1 MGEPSARWRKSEG
14 AVGMRVLLTGATS
27 MIGRATVERLRS
39 RGDVVTVLQRSAFDE
54 ADACIQGSIT
64 DASVLVQAVA
74 EQDAVIHLAAKV
86 DIVGS
91 LEDFTAVNVEATKNL
106 IVAAQAA
113 GVSRFVYV
121 SSPSVAHG
129 GDSIVGGGAGPADP
143 TSTSGHYATTKATA
157 EIAALASSTHAM
169 PIVAIRPH
177 LVIGPGDTQLIER
190 LIDRAKAGRLPLVG
204 SGLALV
210 DVTWVDNAADA
221 LVAAVDAAPDHGGE
235 AFVVSNGEPRTVEEL
250 FTRIMDAAGIDW
262 SPRRVPAKV
271 AIGAGTLIEKIWDRS
286 EREDEPPMTGF
297 AAEQLATAHWF
308 DQQRTRDA
316 LNWEPAVSLAEAW
329 PILAEF
335 YQ

>member
-27 MIGRATVERLRS
+27 MIGRATVARLRS
-39 RGDVVTVLQRSAFDE
+39 RGDVVTVLQRSAFDD

-64 DASVLVQAVA
+64 DPSVLVNAVA
-74 EQDAVIHLAAKV
+74 DQDAIIHLAAKV
-86 DIVGS
+86 DIVGD
-91 LEDFTAVNVEATKNL
+91 LTEFTAVNVEATKNL

-113 GVSRFVYV
+113 GVSRFVYM

-129 GDSIVGGGAGPADP
+129 GNSIVGGGAGSADP
-143 TSTSGHYATTKATA
+143 ESTRGHYATTKATA
-157 EIAALASSTHAM
+157 ELAALAASTDAM
-169 PIVAIRPH
+169 PVVAIRPH

-308 DQQRTRDA
+308 DQKRTRDA

-329 PILAEF
+329 PRLAEF

>member
-64 DASVLVQAVA
+64 DPSVLVNAVA
-74 EQDAVIHLAAKV
+74 DQDAIIHLAAKV
-86 DIVGS
+86 DIVGD
-91 LEDFTAVNVEATKNL
+91 LTEFTAVNVEATKNL

-129 GDSIVGGGAGPADP
+129 GDSIVGGGAGSADP
-143 TSTSGHYATTKATA
+143 ETTRGHYATTKATA
-157 EIAALASSTHAM
+157 ELAALAASTDAM
-169 PIVAIRPH
+169 PIIAIRPH

-235 AFVVSNGEPRTVEEL
+235 AFVVSNGDREPSKNCSPASWTPLASTGRPVEYRPRSPSARAPSSRRSG
-250 FTRIMDAAGIDW
+250 TAANVKT
-262 SPRRVPAKV
+262 SHR
-271 AIGAGTLIEKIWDRS
+271 
-286 EREDEPPMTGF
+286 
-297 AAEQLATAHWF
+297 
-308 DQQRTRDA
+308 
-316 LNWEPAVSLAEAW
+316 
-329 PILAEF
+329 
-335 YQ
+335 

>member
-1 MGEPSARWRKSEG
+1 
-14 AVGMRVLLTGATS
+14 MRVLLTGATS
-27 MIGRATVERLRS
+27 MFGRETVKRLRA
-39 RGDVVTVLQRSAFDE
+39 RGDFVTVLQRSEFAD

-64 DASVLVQAVA
+64 DPSVLVQAVA
-74 EQDAVIHLAAKV
+74 DQDAVIHLAAKV

-91 LEDFTAVNVEATKNL
+91 FEEFVAVNVEATKNL
-106 IVAAQAA
+106 IAVAQTA

-121 SSPSVAHG
+121 STPSVAHS

-143 TSTSGHYATTKATA
+143 SSTSGHYATTKATA
-157 EIAALASSTHAM
+157 ELAALASSTDAM

-177 LVIGPGDTQLIER
+177 LVIGPGDTQLIGR
-190 LIDRAKAGRLPLVG
+190 LIDRAESGRLPLVG

-221 LVAAVDAAPDHGGE
+221 LVAAVDRAPEHGGE
-235 AFVVSNGEPRTVEEL
+235 AFVISNGEPRTVEEL
-250 FTRIMDAAGIDW
+250 FTRIMAAAAVEW

-271 AIGAGTLIEKIWDRS
+271 AIGAGSLIEKIWEKRS
-286 EREDEPPMTGF
+286 REDEPPMTSF

-316 LNWEPAVSLAEAW
+316 LGWEPAISLDEAW
-329 PILAEF
+329 PILAAH
-335 YQ
+335 YQQDDPQT